1 MSSDTVKHEGIVSRV
16 DEDYIE
22 VKIQSTSACAA
33 CHIKSA
39 CGMGES
45 KEKTIVVPR
54 PKDKSFEQGQRVTIT
69 MSVSQGNKA
78 ALIAYFFPFVVLV
91 VTLLALLHFGVKD
104 VYAALIS
111 IASLI
116 PCYLVIYAFR
126 GRLEKKFSYEVE

>member
-1 MSSDTVKHEGIVSRV
+1 
-16 DEDYIE
+16 
-22 VKIQSTSACAA
+22 
-33 CHIKSA
+33 
-39 CGMGES
+39 MGES

-54 PKDKSFEQGQRVTIT
+54 PKDKSFEQGQHVTIT